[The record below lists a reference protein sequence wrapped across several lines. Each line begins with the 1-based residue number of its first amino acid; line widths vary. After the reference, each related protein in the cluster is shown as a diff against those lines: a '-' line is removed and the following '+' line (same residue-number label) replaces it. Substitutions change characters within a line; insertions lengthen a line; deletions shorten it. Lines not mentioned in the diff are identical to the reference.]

1 MREDIKFEP
10 FDQVKHEAGFQ
21 AIADEV
27 DARVLERIVNM
38 NLDAEYKKYVEHWGD
53 PIDPI
58 NYKLYSIET
67 NMPCFHPDNR
77 LFTKEEFREQ
87 LEKVSP
93 QDIPAIDITTNPEGT
108 DVWKELYDRYKATE
122 EDRKELEE
130 YNRMLHEGNKQYF
143 HKDKEIGDIDYM
155 YKWIREKSGK

>member
-1 MREDIKFEP
+1 
-10 FDQVKHEAGFQ
+10 
-21 AIADEV
+21 
-27 DARVLERIVNM
+27 M

-58 NYKLYSIET
+58 NYKLYSMET

-77 LFTKEEFREQ
+77 LFTKEEFKEQ

-93 QDIPAIDITTNPEGT
+93 QDPAPI
-108 DVWKELYDRYKATE
+108 
-122 EDRKELEE
+122 
-130 YNRMLHEGNKQYF
+130 
-143 HKDKEIGDIDYM
+143 DKEIGDIEFM

>member
-1 MREDIKFEP
+1 
-10 FDQVKHEAGFQ
+10 
-21 AIADEV
+21 
-27 DARVLERIVNM
+27 M

-67 NMPCFHPDNR
+67 NMPYFHPDNR

-87 LEKVSP
+87 LEKVST
-93 QDIPAIDITTNPEGT
+93 QDPATIDKKT
-108 DVWKELYDRYKATE
+108 
-122 EDRKELEE
+122 
-130 YNRMLHEGNKQYF
+130 
-143 HKDKEIGDIDYM
+143 EIGDIDYM